1 MAKSTNVKEE
11 YIILLSPELD
21 VEKYNKEREKLRS
34 ILEKEDFFLKS
45 HSATIKDYTSTLKQ
59 QMKLKQEQA
68 RLATL
73 ESKAEREKERILEAQ
88 AKTKKRLVD
97 LQISQ
102 TRKTDL
108 EERIANR
115 KRKEQEREEKSG
127 RIDYRRF
134 FQSLSSGNVAGMASS
149 LGKASVYL
157 GIAVGILSGIQK
169 FVKSIY
175 EQTTSLSNKMISADS
190 AFVDKSVRQI
200 MATFGVGSSTAT
212 GISSVLDLMGIT
224 PSDMATMTG
233 GQMQLFAQLMAQWNA
248 GIASIDSGK
257 IQAYN
262 EYVQG
267 FQKFMAS
274 EKLDLQIEFYKM
286 LVDNGDLLNSFFN
299 SFGSLVSTFFDF
311 LTSDLAES
319 GLRTI
324 IYAIDLLMQVGDIIL
339 KVVNILS
346 PVLSLAL
353 EVLNIFLGGLSIVAD
368 FISEIFGMLLDV
380 AEFIGIDTS
389 TLRYFMDGIDDT
401 VNSGKDVISDGGY
414 LSSSTYYD
422 SGNYGNITITQTTTN
437 NFSGS
442 DTSTYAVANS
452 SAQSGQSWLSRQ
464 LADRLVR

>member
-11 YIILLSPELD
+11 YIILLSPEFD
-21 VEKYNKEREKLRS
+21 VDKYNKEREKLRS
-34 ILEKEDFFLKS
+34 LLEKEDFSLKS
-45 HSATIKDYTSTLKQ
+45 QKTVLKGYTDTLKQ
-59 QMKLKQEQA
+59 QVKLKQEQT

-73 ESKAEREKERILEAQ
+73 ESKAEREKQKILEAQ
-88 AKTKKRLVD
+88 AKAQKRIVD

-108 EERIANR
+108 EERIATR

-149 LGKASVYL
+149 LGKASAYL
-157 GIAVGILSGIQK
+157 GVAVGILTAIQK

-175 EQTTSLSNKMISADS
+175 EQATNLSNKMISADS
-190 AFVDKSVRQI
+190 AFVDKSVRQV

-212 GISSVLDLMGIT
+212 GISSVLALMGIST
-224 PSDMATMTG
+224 SDMATMTG
-233 GQMQLFAQLMAQWNA
+233 GQMQLFAQLMAQWNE
-248 GIASIDSGK
+248 GIASIDSSK

-286 LVDNGDLLNSFFN
+286 LVDNGELLNSFFT

-324 IYAIDLLMQVGDIIL
+324 IYAIDLLMQAGDIIL

-346 PVLSLAL
+346 PVLSFAL
-353 EVLNIFLGGLSIVAD
+353 EVVNVILGGLSIIAN
-368 FISEIFGMLLDV
+368 FINDLFGWILDV
-380 AEFIGIDTS
+380 AEFFGSDTS
-389 TLRYFMDGIDDT
+389 GLRSLIDSS
-401 VNSGKDVISDGGY
+401 VNSGKDFISDGGY

-452 SAQSGQSWLSRQ
+452 TAQSGQSWLARQ

>member
-1 MAKSTNVKEE
+1 MSKTIDVKEE

-34 ILEKEDFFLKS
+34 ILEKEDFSLKS
-45 HSATIKDYTSTLKQ
+45 HSATIKGYTATLKQ
-59 QMKLKQEQA
+59 QIKLKQEQT

-73 ESKAEREKERILEAQ
+73 ESKAEKEKERILEAQ

-108 EERIANR
+108 EERIATR
-115 KRKEQEREEKSG
+115 KRKEQQREESSG
-127 RIDYRRF
+127 KIDYKRF
-134 FQSLSSGNVAGMASS
+134 FQSLSSGNISGIASS
-149 LGKASVYL
+149 LGKGSVYL
-157 GIAVGILSGIQK
+157 GVAIGILSGIQK
-169 FVKSIY
+169 LVKSIY

-286 LVDNGDLLNSFFN
+286 LIDNRELLNSFFT
-299 SFGSLVSTFFDF
+299 SFGSLISTFFDF

-324 IYAIDLLMQVGDIIL
+324 IYAIDLLIQAGDIIL
-339 KVVNILS
+339 KVVNIMS

-353 EVLNIFLGGLSIVAD
+353 EVINIILGGLSVILDFVNDLFGWILNIAD
-368 FISEIFGMLLDV
+368 FFG
-380 AEFIGIDTS
+380 FDTS
-389 TLRYFMDGIDDT
+389 GLRDFIDSSVT
-401 VNSGKDVISDGGY
+401 SGKDVISDGGY

-452 SAQSGQSWLSRQ
+452 TAQSGQSWLSRQ

>member
-34 ILEKEDFFLKS
+34 ILEKEDFSLKS
-45 HSATIKDYTSTLKQ
+45 QSITLKNYTATLKQ
-59 QMKLKQEQA
+59 QIKLKQEQT

-73 ESKAEREKERILEAQ
+73 ESKAEREKQKVLELQ

-108 EERIANR
+108 EERIA
-115 KRKEQEREEKSG
+115 KRRQKEQGIAETNGKT
-127 RIDYRRF
+127 DYKRF

-149 LGKASVYL
+149 LGKTSVYL
-157 GIAVGILSGIQK
+157 GVAVGILTGIQK

-190 AFVDKSVRQI
+190 AFVDKNVRQI

-224 PSDMATMTG
+224 PGDMATMTG
-233 GQMQLFAQLMAQWNA
+233 GQMQLFAQLMSQWNA

-262 EYVQG
+262 DYVQG

-299 SFGSLVSTFFDF
+299 SFGSLISTFFDF

-319 GLRTI
+319 SLRTI
-324 IYAIDLLMQVGDIIL
+324 IYAIDLLMQQADIIL
-339 KVVNILS
+339 KVVNMFS
-346 PVLSLAL
+346 PVLSLEL
-353 EVLNIFLGGLSIVAD
+353 EIVNAILGGMSIISN
-368 FISEIFGMLLDV
+368 FINEIFGMLLDV

-389 TLRYFMDGIDDT
+389 PIRFIMDSIDDT
-401 VNSGKDVISDGGY
+401 VNLGKDIASDGGY
-414 LSSSTYYD
+414 LSSSSYYD

-452 SAQSGQSWLSRQ
+452 TAQSGQSWLSRQ

>member
-34 ILEKEDFFLKS
+34 ILEKEDFSLKS
-45 HSATIKDYTSTLKQ
+45 HSATIKGYTATLKQ
-59 QMKLKQEQA
+59 QIKLKQEQT
-68 RLATL
+68 RLSTL
-73 ESKAEREKERILEAQ
+73 ESKSEREKQKVLEAQ

-108 EERIANR
+108 EERIAKR

-157 GIAVGILSGIQK
+157 SVAVGILTGIQK

-299 SFGSLVSTFFDF
+299 SFGSLIGTFFDF

-324 IYAIDLLMQVGDIIL
+324 IYAIDLLMQAGDIIL

-346 PVLSLAL
+346 PAMSFMLEIVNRIISVFSIAL
-353 EVLNIFLGGLSIVAD
+353 DFINDLFGLILDVAD
-368 FISEIFGMLLDV
+368 FFG
-380 AEFIGIDTS
+380 FDTS
-389 TLRYFMDGIDDT
+389 GLRDFIDSS

-452 SAQSGQSWLSRQ
+452 TAQSGQSWLSRQ
-464 LADRLVR
+464 LTDRLVR

>member
-1 MAKSTNVKEE
+1 MAKSTNIKEE

-21 VEKYNKEREKLRS
+21 VEKYKKEREKLRS
-34 ILEKEDFFLKS
+34 LLEKEDFSFGSSKNALK
-45 HSATIKDYTSTLKQ
+45 KYGDLLKQ
-59 QMKLKQEQA
+59 QTKLKQEETK
-68 RLATL
+68 LSTL
-73 ESKAEREKERILEAQ
+73 ETKAEKEKQKLLEAQ

-102 TRKTDL
+102 TRKSDL

-115 KRKEQEREEKSG
+115 KRKEQEREGASG
-127 RIDYRRF
+127 KIDYRRF

-149 LGKASVYL
+149 LGKASAYL
-157 GIAVGILSGIQK
+157 GIAVAILSGIQK

-190 AFVDKSVRQI
+190 AFVDKSVRQV

-212 GISSVLDLMGIT
+212 GISSVLDLMGIST
-224 PSDMATMTG
+224 SDMATMTG

-286 LVDNGDLLNSFFN
+286 LVDNGELLNSFFT
-299 SFGSLVSTFFDF
+299 SFGSLISTFFDF

-324 IYAIDLLMQVGDIIL
+324 IYAIDLLMQAGDIIL
-339 KVVNILS
+339 KVVNVLS
-346 PVLSLAL
+346 PVLSFAL
-353 EVLNIFLGGLSIVAD
+353 EVVNVILGGLSIIANFINDLFGWILDVAD
-368 FISEIFGMLLDV
+368 FFG
-380 AEFIGIDTS
+380 FDTS
-389 TLRYFMDGIDDT
+389 GLRDFIDSS

-452 SAQSGQSWLSRQ
+452 TAQSGQSWLSRQ
-464 LADRLVR
+464 LTDRLVR